1 MEYCEVMRA
10 YDVVIGLAVAWARL
24 RGVVFDEE
32 YAVMTYCFQT
42 HASVWHTDR
51 EGFFVDRGPVVE
63 PVPLTNTRI
72 AFGIATRR
80 IWLRVPTSGPEMYT
94 FADALLRATEARAQ
108 SVREA
113 GARAR
118 RRSP

>member
-1 MEYCEVMRA
+1 MRA
-10 YDVVIGLAVAWARL
+10 YDVGIGLAVAWARM
-24 RGVVFDEE
+24 RGHDVRVASRPWLPRFETFIWCHGS
-32 YAVMTYCFQT
+32 TY
-42 HASVWHTDR
+42 
-51 EGFFVDRGPVVE
+51 GFEMAKYRGPVLG
-63 PVPLTNTRI
+63 PVPLTDTHV

-80 IWLRVPTSGPEMYT
+80 IWLRVPTSGPEMCA
-94 FADALLRATEARAQ
+94 FATALLMATEARVQ